1 MRDSAKR
8 SPPRATAGEG
18 GCARPPPTPGAQGPA
33 KPPRFPDWRPGDAG
47 TPVPKAGGRRERPAI
62 THTQHNPS
70 PRPPRRLTLPE
81 DHPRLANARRRRK
94 RALAARVCPA
104 PPRKLPAALGGS
116 EARPSLWFSAPP
128 PRLRRRG
135 GVRAEEGRGWGPR
148 DKSLGGTRS
157 PDRRGRCLGG
167 GATVGGGQGA

>member
-1 MRDSAKR
+1 MLDHL
-8 SPPRATAGEG
+8 PRQALRAPQNPH
-18 GCARPPPTPGAQGPA
+18 AFPT
-33 KPPRFPDWRPGDAG
+33 
-47 TPVPKAGGRRERPAI
+47 GGRETRGPQCRRPEGAGSDQRSL
-62 THTQHNPS
+62 TPS
-70 PRPPRRLTLPE
+70 TTRVRARRADSPSLE